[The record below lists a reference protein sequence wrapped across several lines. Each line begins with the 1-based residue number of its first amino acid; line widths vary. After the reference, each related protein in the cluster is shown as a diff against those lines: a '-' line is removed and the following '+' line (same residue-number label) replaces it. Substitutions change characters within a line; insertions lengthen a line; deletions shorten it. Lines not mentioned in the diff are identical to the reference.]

1 MIMETL
7 NQILYAILLLSAAM
21 LCIALIVYVKRIVVS
36 IEELKLEITKLNSSL
51 NPLIESTVI
60 LAKNLNEFSIE
71 AKEQIKVTKKI
82 IEDVKMRVDKI
93 IEFEEKLRIGI
104 EDFAVPF
111 TSNLLALKNGISAF
125 WKKLKEK

>member
-111 TSNLLALKNGISAF
+111 TSTLLALKNGISAF